1 MEKPVAEP
9 IIYIDGNFEPL
20 SVARISPLDQGFLL
34 GDGIFDVV
42 SAWDSKIFMLDA
54 HLDRFFDSMRAARLE
69 TRLSR
74 EQWVDAIVE
83 TTRRNKLSDASI
95 RFILTRGVP
104 DGVVADPRHIQPTE
118 MIWAAPYIFLADEEK
133 RSTGIRIMISSM
145 RGFAPDT
152 LDPRFKCLDRLN
164 SQLIRLEALEAG
176 YDDAVW
182 LDGHG
187 YVAEAAASNIF
198 VVKNDEIFTPQTG
211 ILRGITRATVLELAE
226 RGGIPHRESQLTA
239 FDLYSADEVF
249 TCSTAG
255 GPLPVREVSGRAIA
269 ATGPITERISELYW
283 QMRAE
288 GEHSTPI

>member
-1 MEKPVAEP
+1 MEQPVAEP

-42 SAWDSKIFMLDA
+42 SAWDSKVFMLDA

-288 GEHSTPI
+288 GEYSTPI

>member
-1 MEKPVAEP
+1 M
-9 IIYIDGNFEPL
+9 
-20 SVARISPLDQGFLL
+20 
-34 GDGIFDVV
+34 
-42 SAWDSKIFMLDA
+42 
-54 HLDRFFDSMRAARLE
+54 
-69 TRLSR
+69 
-74 EQWVDAIVE
+74 
-83 TTRRNKLSDASI
+83 
-95 RFILTRGVP
+95 
-104 DGVVADPRHIQPTE
+104 VADPRHIQPTE

-226 RGGIPHRESQLTA
+226 RGGIAHSESQLTA

-255 GPLPVREVSGRAIA
+255 VLASEGGFRPCYCRRGHY
-269 ATGPITERISELYW
+269 ERISELYW

-288 GEHSTPI
+288 GGVHPQSSLRRRPRAGNGG

>member
-1 MEKPVAEP
+1 MEQPVAEP

-118 MIWAAPYIFLADEEK
+118 MIWAAPYIFLADEDK

-288 GEHSTPI
+288 GEYSTPI

>member
-1 MEKPVAEP
+1 MENAVAEP
-9 IIYIDGNFEPL
+9 IIYIDGGFEPL

-74 EQWVDAIVE
+74 EEWVDAIVE

-104 DGVVADPRHIQPTE
+104 DGVVADPRQIQPTE
-118 MIWAAPYIFLADEEK
+118 MIWATPYIFLADEEK

-211 ILRGITRATVLELAE
+211 ILRGITRGTVLELAE

-269 ATGPITERISELYW
+269 ATGPITEKISELYW

-288 GEHSTPI
+288 GEYSTPI

>member
-1 MEKPVAEP
+1 MEQPVAEP

-74 EQWVDAIVE
+74 EQWVDAIIE

-187 YVAEAAASNIF
+187 YVAEAAASNVF

-288 GEHSTPI
+288 GEYSTPI

>member
-42 SAWDSKIFMLDA
+42 SAWDSKIFLLDA

-74 EQWVDAIVE
+74 EQWVDAIIE

>member
-1 MEKPVAEP
+1 MEQPVAEP

-83 TTRRNKLSDASI
+83 TTRRNKLSDASV

-288 GEHSTPI
+288 GEYSTPI

>member
-74 EQWVDAIVE
+74 EQWVDAIIE

-152 LDPRFKCLDRLN
+152 LDPRFKCLDHLN

-198 VVKNDEIFTPQTG
+198 VVKNDEIFTPRTG

-288 GEHSTPI
+288 GEYSTPI

>member
-1 MEKPVAEP
+1 MEQPVAEP

-54 HLDRFFDSMRAARLE
+54 HLDRFSDSMRAARLE

-74 EQWVDAIVE
+74 EQWVGAIVE

-164 SQLIRLEALEAG
+164 SQLIRLEALEA
-176 YDDAVW
+176 
-182 LDGHG
+182 
-187 YVAEAAASNIF
+187 
-198 VVKNDEIFTPQTG
+198 
-211 ILRGITRATVLELAE
+211 
-226 RGGIPHRESQLTA
+226 
-239 FDLYSADEVF
+239 
-249 TCSTAG
+249 
-255 GPLPVREVSGRAIA
+255 
-269 ATGPITERISELYW
+269 
-283 QMRAE
+283 
-288 GEHSTPI
+288 

>member
-1 MEKPVAEP
+1 MEQPVAEP

-152 LDPRFKCLDRLN
+152 LDPRFTCLDRLN

-288 GEHSTPI
+288 GEYSTPI

>member
-1 MEKPVAEP
+1 MEQPVAEP

-83 TTRRNKLSDASI
+83 TTRRNRLSDASI

-288 GEHSTPI
+288 GEYSIPI

>member
-1 MEKPVAEP
+1 MEQPVAEP

-255 GPLPVREVSGRAIA
+255 GPLPVSEVSGRAIA

-288 GEHSTPI
+288 GEYSTPI

>member
-239 FDLYSADEVF
+239 FDSYSADEVF

-288 GEHSTPI
+288 GEYSTPI

>member
-1 MEKPVAEP
+1 MEQPVAEP

-226 RGGIPHRESQLTA
+226 RGGIPHRQSQLTA

-288 GEHSTPI
+288 GEYSTPI

>member
-74 EQWVDAIVE
+74 EQWTDAIIE

-288 GEHSTPI
+288 GEYSTPI

>member
-74 EQWVDAIVE
+74 EQWVDAIIE

>member
-1 MEKPVAEP
+1 MEKAAAEP
-9 IIYIDGNFEPL
+9 IIYINGGFEPL

-42 SAWDSKIFMLDA
+42 SAWDSKIFKLDA

-83 TTRRNKLSDASI
+83 TTRKNKLSDASI
-95 RFILTRGVP
+95 RVILTRGVP
-104 DGVVADPRHIQPTE
+104 DDVVADPRHIQPTE

-283 QMRAE
+283 QMRAR
-288 GEHSTPI
+288 GEYSTPI

>member
-1 MEKPVAEP
+1 MEQSVAEP

-288 GEHSTPI
+288 GEYSTPI

>member
-104 DGVVADPRHIQPTE
+104 NGVVADPRHIQPTE

-211 ILRGITRATVLELAE
+211 ILRGITRATVLALAE
-226 RGGIPHRESQLTA
+226 RGGIRHRESQLTA

>member
-1 MEKPVAEP
+1 MEQPVAEP

-288 GEHSTPI
+288 GEYNTSI

>member
-1 MEKPVAEP
+1 MEKPVVEP

-255 GPLPVREVSGRAIA
+255 GPLPVSEVSGRAIA

>member
-1 MEKPVAEP
+1 MEQPVAEP

-83 TTRRNKLSDASI
+83 TTRRNELSDASI

-288 GEHSTPI
+288 GEYSIPI

>member
-1 MEKPVAEP
+1 MEQPVAEP

-164 SQLIRLEALEAG
+164 AQLIRLEALEAG

-288 GEHSTPI
+288 GEYSTPI

>member
-118 MIWAAPYIFLADEEK
+118 MIWAAPYVFLADEEK

-255 GPLPVREVSGRAIA
+255 GPLPVREVSGRAIE
-269 ATGPITERISELYW
+269 ATGPITARISELYW

>member
-1 MEKPVAEP
+1 MEQPVAEP

-42 SAWDSKIFMLDA
+42 SAWDSKIFLLDA

-83 TTRRNKLSDASI
+83 TTRRNQLSDASI

-288 GEHSTPI
+288 GEYSTPI

>member
-1 MEKPVAEP
+1 MEQPVAEP

-74 EQWVDAIVE
+74 EQWVDAIIE

-176 YDDAVW
+176 YDDALW

-288 GEHSTPI
+288 GEYSTPI

>member
-1 MEKPVAEP
+1 MEQPVAEP

-74 EQWVDAIVE
+74 EQWVDAIIE

-118 MIWAAPYIFLADEEK
+118 MIWAAPYVFLADEEK

-288 GEHSTPI
+288 GEYSTPI

>member
-1 MEKPVAEP
+1 MEKAVAEP
-9 IIYIDGNFEPL
+9 IIYIDGGFEPL

-74 EQWVDAIVE
+74 KQWVDAIIE
-83 TTRRNKLSDASI
+83 TTRRNALADASV

-104 DGVVADPRHIQPTE
+104 DGVVADPRQIQPTE

-288 GEHSTPI
+288 GEYSTPI

>member
-1 MEKPVAEP
+1 MEQPVAEP

-255 GPLPVREVSGRAIA
+255 APLPVREVSGRAIA

-288 GEHSTPI
+288 GEYSTPI

>member
-74 EQWVDAIVE
+74 EQWVDAIIE

-239 FDLYSADEVF
+239 FDLFSADEVF

-288 GEHSTPI
+288 GEYNTSI

>member
-1 MEKPVAEP
+1 MVKPVAEP

-288 GEHSTPI
+288 GEYSTPI

>member
-1 MEKPVAEP
+1 MEQPVAEP

-182 LDGHG
+182 LDGQG

-288 GEHSTPI
+288 GEYSTPI

>member
-1 MEKPVAEP
+1 MEQSVAEP

-118 MIWAAPYIFLADEEK
+118 MVWAAPYIFLADEEK

-182 LDGHG
+182 LDGQG

-288 GEHSTPI
+288 GEYSTPI

>member
-1 MEKPVAEP
+1 MEQPVAEP

-118 MIWAAPYIFLADEEK
+118 MVWAAPYIFLADEEK

-255 GPLPVREVSGRAIA
+255 GPLPVSEVSGRAIA

-288 GEHSTPI
+288 GEYSTPI

>member
-1 MEKPVAEP
+1 MEQPVAEP

-239 FDLYSADEVF
+239 FDLYSADEIF

-288 GEHSTPI
+288 GEYSTPI

>member
-1 MEKPVAEP
+1 MEQPVAEP

-198 VVKNDEIFTPQTG
+198 VVKNNEIFTPQTG

-288 GEHSTPI
+288 GEYSTPI

>member
-1 MEKPVAEP
+1 MEQPVAEP

-74 EQWVDAIVE
+74 EQWVDAIIE

-118 MIWAAPYIFLADEEK
+118 MIWAAPYIFLADEDK

-288 GEHSTPI
+288 GEYSTPI

>member
-1 MEKPVAEP
+1 MEQPVAEP

-42 SAWDSKIFMLDA
+42 SAWDSKIFLLDA

-255 GPLPVREVSGRAIA
+255 GPLSVREVSGRAIA
-269 ATGPITERISELYW
+269 ATGPITKRISELYW

-288 GEHSTPI
+288 GEYSTPI

>member
-1 MEKPVAEP
+1 MEQPLAEP

-74 EQWVDAIVE
+74 EQWVDAIIE
-83 TTRRNKLSDASI
+83 TTRRNMLSDASI